1 MRTIGL
7 FSIAITMVVVGI
19 AAWAAST
26 HSAVKAELPQI
37 DPLSLEENAKNLPSQ
52 EELNLKLGRLACC
65 APKRTGRFTILGKE
79 RINIIRDFEAITAIA
94 GFATRRSFLVIDNRI
109 A

>member
-19 AAWAAST
+19 AAWSAST

-37 DPLSLEENAKNLPSQ
+37 DPLSLEANAKNLPSQ
-52 EELNLKLGRLACC
+52 EELNLKLW
-65 APKRTGRFTILGKE
+65 PQ
-79 RINIIRDFEAITAIA
+79 DAIA
-94 GFATRRSFLVIDNRI
+94 P
-109 A
+109 